1 MDVKNLPSN
10 GLEKMKYKP
19 GELVEVVKTITTEPL
34 HGTTVDMIPEE
45 YMGKLGV
52 VICYDQKKL
61 IYQLL
66 IDPSDDLVDVYEEEI
81 QLV

>member
-1 MDVKNLPSN
+1 
-10 GLEKMKYKP
+10 MKYKP
-19 GELVEVVKTITTEPL
+19 GELVEIVRTITTEPL
-34 HGTTVDMIPEE
+34 HGTTVDTISEE

-52 VICYDQKKL
+52 IIFCDQKKL

-81 QLV
+81 ELV